1 MIPSNELLKAPYPI
15 SWILNEKNIKY
26 KTSTSILWYPN
37 QYKQLWFYHRL
48 YYFKEGRVFNMD
60 NHLCGYIEGNTVYG
74 LQFKEKIEIQ

>member
-1 MIPSNELLKAPYPI
+1 MIPKSDLAKAPYPT

-26 KTSTSILWYPN
+26 KTSTKILWYPN
-37 QYKQLWFYHRL
+37 QYKQLWFHNRL